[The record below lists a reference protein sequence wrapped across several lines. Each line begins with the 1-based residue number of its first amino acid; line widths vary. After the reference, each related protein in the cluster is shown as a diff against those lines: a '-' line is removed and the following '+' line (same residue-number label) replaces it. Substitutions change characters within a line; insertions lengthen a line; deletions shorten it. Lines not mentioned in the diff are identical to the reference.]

1 MRTILQTLMRYKT
14 STILNIVG
22 LSIAFA
28 ACIVIGMQI
37 RYELSYNK
45 HYDDHEQIY
54 LLAESRRGEFEVGLP
69 LPTAV
74 MYRGL
79 PSVEKI
85 GWTNGNSS
93 GYETKAE
100 YVIDGNEQSAK
111 CMRARCDSEFFGVFG
126 FQILQGDLSSF
137 NNEDVVVISDKYAK
151 QLFGDKSPIGEN
163 VSIEYPE
170 RKDYTIVAVYES
182 HGSNTSVEADVYM
195 AEGEQQ
201 LTNVYNYSFDVYAK
215 LKKGVSVEQFEKEAT
230 VALQK
235 HLKAVRNYGEEK
247 VIPVAVAITDVMYK
261 VEGRSR
267 NTLYIMMAI
276 ALVVMLVGFINFI
289 NFAVSTIPLKMKN
302 INLRR
307 VVGATKT
314 ELRVSLILTDVVLVV
329 VSFLIGT
336 YLVQMVKTSPFA
348 GLIDD
353 TSFKVNIIVY
363 ALSLV
368 AAITIGVL
376 AGLYPAFYS
385 TSFSPS
391 LMLKGRFLM
400 GVGGVRLRKVLI
412 VFQYFVAITFIAVS
426 MFIALQQNFL
436 INIDGG
442 YIKEGII
449 KVDQEVARRFK
460 NWSGLKEELMS
471 HAQIKDVAFGNT
483 NIGLGNEGGAAGSIS
498 NVIDGVEHLMD
509 MAIVSPN
516 FMDFF
521 GIEMLE
527 GRHFGEG
534 KAPVVIA
541 NKVLVDKYG
550 YKLGQ
555 QLPALPGVELVGIC
569 ENVNMLNMRKDVLPV
584 VYHNGEIKYPNMGG
598 NYSEVYIKVSG
609 NSKEIFDHIKKTY
622 AEIAPEMDVE
632 VNYFTDVLANVY
644 GDENRTKQ
652 MMMGFSL
659 LSIIIAL
666 VGVFGLM
673 SFDTRFRRKEI
684 SLRKI
689 NGATIKQIILMFT
702 MSYLKI
708 VAVAFVLSVP
718 VVYYAVSEWLK
729 GFAYKIELSWW
740 VFAVA
745 LLLVVLLTL
754 IIALVQCYKAASEN
768 PINSL
773 KDE

>member
-28 ACIVIGMQI
+28 AFIVIGMQI

-45 HYDDHEQIY
+45 HYDDYEQIY
-54 LLAESRRGEFEVGLP
+54 LLGENRRGGFRIGLP
-69 LPTAV
+69 LPTAI
-74 MYRGL
+74 MYRDL

-85 GWTNGNSS
+85 GWTGIDAS
-93 GYETKAE
+93 GYETKVE
-100 YVIDGNEQSAK
+100 YVIDGNAQSAK
-111 CMRARCDSEFFGVFG
+111 CMLARCDNEFFGIFG
-126 FQILQGDLSSF
+126 FPILQGDLSSF
-137 NNEDVVVISDKYAK
+137 NNEDGVVISDKYAK
-151 QLFGDKSPIGEN
+151 QLFGDKSPIGEI
-163 VSIEYPE
+163 VSITYFE
-170 RKDYTIVAVYES
+170 RKDYTIIAVYES
-182 HGSNTSVEADVYM
+182 QGTNTSVEADIYM
-195 AEGEQQ
+195 AEGDRF
-201 LTNVYNYSFDVYAK
+201 LTNVYNYSFGVYAK
-215 LKKGVSVEQFEKEAT
+215 LKKGVSEEQFEKEAT
-230 VALQK
+230 QALRK
-235 HLKAVRNYGEEK
+235 YLVKIKNTRDAKETTD
-247 VIPVAVAITDVMYK
+247 AVAITDVMYK

-314 ELRVSLILTDVVLVV
+314 ELRVSLILTDAVLVV

-336 YLVQMVKTSPFA
+336 YLVQLVKTSPFA

-353 TSFKVNIIVY
+353 TSFEVNIIVY

-368 AAITIGVL
+368 TAVIMGVL

-391 LMLKGRFLM
+391 LMLKGRFAM
-400 GVGGVRLRKVLI
+400 GAGGVRLRKALI

-426 MFIALQQNFL
+426 MFIALQQNLL

-449 KVDQEVARRFK
+449 KVDQTGDWRFK
-460 NWSGLKEELMS
+460 NISGLKDELMR
-471 HAQIKDVAFGNT
+471 HTQVKDVAFGNT
-483 NIGLGNEGGAAGSIS
+483 DMGLGNEGGAAGSIGKR
-498 NVIDGVEHLMD
+498 IDGVDHLMEVV
-509 MAIVSPN
+509 IVSPN
-516 FMDFF
+516 FLSFF
-521 GIEMLE
+521 GIELLE
-527 GRHFGEG
+527 GRHFGED

-541 NKVLVDKYG
+541 NKSLVDKYD
-550 YKLGQ
+550 YKVDQ
-555 QLPALPGVELVGIC
+555 PVPALPGVELIGIC
-569 ENVNMLNMRKDVLPV
+569 EDVNMLNMRKDILPV
-584 VYHNGEIKYPNMGG
+584 VYHNGDIEYPNTSGY
-598 NYSEVYIKVSG
+598 YSEAYIKVSG

-622 AEIAPEMDVE
+622 AEIAPKMDIN
-632 VNYFTDVLANVY
+632 VNYFTDVLANAY
-644 GDENRTKQ
+644 GDENQTKQ

-673 SFDTRFRRKEI
+673 SFDTKFRRKEI

-689 NGATIKQIILMFT
+689 NGATIKQIIQMFT
-702 MSYLKI
+702 MSYLKV

-740 VFAVA
+740 VFALA
-745 LLLVVLLTL
+745 LALVTLLTL
-754 IIALVQCYKAASEN
+754 TIALIQCYKSASEN